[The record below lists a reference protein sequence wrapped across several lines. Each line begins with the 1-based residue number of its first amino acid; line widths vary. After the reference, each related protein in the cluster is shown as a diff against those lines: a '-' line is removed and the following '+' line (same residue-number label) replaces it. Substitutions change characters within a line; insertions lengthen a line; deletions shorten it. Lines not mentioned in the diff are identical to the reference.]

1 MQLAMRIAREGR
13 NGRTGFM
20 SPQPSFSTTLAFQ
33 AGYSRHLFERRLFQS
48 ITESGL
54 PFDVAL
60 IPEADTS
67 AHLVFLTADFVK
79 LKKNDHPTESVSQI
93 KCVVFDL
100 DNTLWDG
107 VLVEG
112 EDIRL
117 KPDVVQLIEYFDSRG
132 ILLSIASKNDFE
144 STWSCLERLGV
155 AQYFLYPQINWG
167 QKSDGIRLIAKSLNI
182 GLDALAFV
190 DDNPFELDEVAR
202 SLPMVACVPSSELH
216 TLPGNPRFQGS
227 SSADARSRRTYYRQA
242 IQREEKQAQFGDDYV
257 GFLASCE
264 IELEMRH
271 PEPDDAERIAELVQR
286 TNQLNFSGRKY
297 SRHEVTRI
305 LEDRELEKIVLSCS
319 DKYGAYG
326 TIGFAIIRHCFDEIR
341 VEDLMLSCRV
351 QGKFIEQSLF
361 NHLLEHHNPHSANH
375 LWVNYTETGRNTP
388 AKRILESLHF
398 QPSASGKG
406 LVLDLSSPTLRV
418 RLHPG
423 QVFLCSCCSILSC
436 NNENRQNLRRSIPS
450 E

>member
-1 MQLAMRIAREGR
+1 MQLAMTIAREAR
-13 NGRTGFM
+13 NGNTDVASRQ
-20 SPQPSFSTTLAFQ
+20 SSFSATLAFQ
-33 AGYSRHLFERRLFQS
+33 AGYSRHFFERRLFQS
-48 ITESGL
+48 MIESGF

-60 IPEADTS
+60 TPEADTS

-79 LKKNDHPTESVSQI
+79 LKGKESPQDVSQI

-100 DNTLWDG
+100 DNTLWEG
-107 VLVEG
+107 VLLEND
-112 EDIRL
+112 EIQL
-117 KPDVVQLIEYFDSRG
+117 KPDVAPLLDFLDGRG

-190 DDNPFELDEVAR
+190 DDSPFELDEVAR
-202 SLPMVACVPSSELH
+202 SLPMVKCVPASALH

-227 SSADARSRRTYYRQA
+227 GSADAGSRRIYYRQA
-242 IQREEKQAQFGDDYV
+242 IQREQKLVQFGEDYL

-264 IELEMRH
+264 IELEVRH
-271 PEPDDAERIAELVQR
+271 PAPDDAERIAELVQR

-297 SRHEVTRI
+297 SRDEVKII

-319 DKYGAYG
+319 DNYGAYG
-326 TIGFAIIRHCFDEIR
+326 TIGFAIIRHRFDEIR

-351 QGKFIEQSLF
+351 QGKFIERVLF

-388 AKRILESLHF
+388 ARQTLDLLHF
-398 QPSASGKG
+398 QPSASGTG
-406 LVLDLSSPTLRV
+406 LSIDLPSTCL
-418 RLHPG
+418 
-423 QVFLCSCCSILSC
+423 QCDFIQITCSCVPC
-436 NNENRQNLRRSIPS
+436 PV
-450 E
+450 